1 MNNQTYFQDELIDE
15 DKFSSWVA
23 QVHDDNKKAK
33 CKVSKKSL
41 ELSNMG
47 RGALTS
53 HQMKSEK
60 YKHLMK
66 NLSAFWLSR
75 SGNLQ
80 QTTDMT
86 LLVTNQLMSVV
97 KPMRKISSKPFLK
110 LL

>member
-1 MNNQTYFQDELIDE
+1 MNNQTYFQDEWQDE

-23 QVHDDNKKAK
+23 QVHDDIKKAK
-33 CKVSKKSL
+33 CEVSKKSL
-41 ELSNMG
+41 ELSDMG

-60 YKHLMK
+60 YKRLIK

-75 SGNLQ
+75 NGNLQ